1 MCNAIVQSG
10 SRKGQKCRN
19 RPYDN
24 GFCGCHQ
31 RQHIQKM
38 NEIYII
44 NNSGKNIALEQ
55 KFRFDDAGEGDNT
68 GVMFY
73 TLIKLIYPD
82 TVYKLI
88 KSENSDITDYC
99 VTYMDG
105 EFYENRGYHIK
116 EDFLLQIGEVK
127 QLIISQPV
135 PYNYGGAE
143 ESEESEEVKVLSERL
158 DKWKSVALKALTIPK
173 EIKKLNSSDTVD
185 ALCDLTEYIELPEEV
200 SARDYELAGA
210 RYNPDDEAI
219 PLEDPD
225 LDLDDTLELEDTLEL
240 YDESLELDRNTL
252 VMGDSG
258 DDTMGYIELDIE
270 GYLASNIPA
279 VTRSASQR

>member
-73 TLIKLIYPD
+73 TLIKLIYPE

>member
-1 MCNAIVQSG
+1 MRIGDIILKRISSYRLEKLSNSLFPNQS
-10 SRKGQKCRN
+10 
-19 RPYDN
+19 
-24 GFCGCHQ
+24 
-31 RQHIQKM
+31 
-38 NEIYII
+38 
-44 NNSGKNIALEQ
+44 
-55 KFRFDDAGEGDNT
+55 
-68 GVMFY
+68 
-73 TLIKLIYPD
+73 
-82 TVYKLI
+82 
-88 KSENSDITDYC
+88 
-99 VTYMDG
+99 
-105 EFYENRGYHIK
+105 
-116 EDFLLQIGEVK
+116 
-127 QLIISQPV
+127 

-143 ESEESEEVKVLSERL
+143 ESDESEEVKVLSERL

-225 LDLDDTLELEDTLEL
+225 LELDQDDTLELEDTLEL

-252 VMGDSG
+252 VMSDVGD

-270 GYLASNIPA
+270 GYLASNVPA